1 MKEKLFVGIDLGTTN
16 TECFIIAGHNEM
28 QELHMADAMD
38 GCILNSIVRRDEK
51 GNYFVGNRLKNA
63 DMYKKSWKLLKT
75 HLDKDLTYDYDGK
88 ETNDGNTKGIKPSLF
103 STKILEV
110 IKNEIDYQFSPTQY
124 EIENLIITVPA
135 NFRDTARRT
144 VKQAALNAGF
154 DAKGQFKL
162 INEPTSAAVAYGE
175 LNKNFADQK
184 VIAYDLGGGTFDVT
198 LLDYIKDDEEGCNFY
213 QAIATDGKNIGGKD
227 FDNRIIDIIYEK
239 FLKEDNNKIYEND
252 ISFKNEF
259 YSKLLE
265 EAEGAKKFLSK
276 GNLYFQEKDL
286 IIQGNTIHLNISV
299 SREEF
304 EIAIEPLINE
314 TIELTKSAISGY
326 EDSIDSIILIGGS
339 TRVPLVKQKLMK
351 EFEYKI
357 LDNAD
362 ADLIVAQG
370 ACYHASSI
378 GINVDKKGAAVL
390 NEILSNGIFSNV
402 IGNVLSLDI
411 APGTAIPC
419 HVERSYFGVHVDQD
433 SIRSVICNG
442 RGVLMEDDTVDIL
455 GDLEIKGLKKEGK
468 KPEINCIY
476 DITEDELVTVTIVSK
491 ADPKNRV
498 STKFSIN
505 ANHTEIKNE
514 YIERQKN
521 SLERFKNAF
530 PSFNYEKQYERIS
543 KILKNSSGSSARE
556 LLQRLDSSMKDDE
569 KFKNLLIRISA
580 SFDSEFENNY
590 YTKI

>member
-28 QELHMADAMD
+28 QELNMADAMD
-38 GCILNSIVRRDEK
+38 GCILNSIVRRDGL

-63 DMYKKSWKLLKT
+63 DVYKYSWKLLKT
-75 HLDKDLTYDYDGK
+75 HLDKDLTYDYDGN
-88 ETNDGNTKGIKPSLF
+88 ETSDNDSNGIKPSLF

-110 IKNEIDYQFSPTQY
+110 IRKEIDHQFSPTQY
-124 EIENLIITVPA
+124 EIENLVITVPA

-154 DAKGQFKL
+154 DVKGQFKL
-162 INEPTSAAVAYGE
+162 INEPTSAAVAYGQI
-175 LNKNFADQK
+175 NKNFADQK

-198 LLDYIKDDEEGCNFY
+198 LLDYIKDEEEGCNFY
-213 QAIATDGKNIGGKD
+213 QAISTDGKNIGGKD
-227 FDNRIIDIIYEK
+227 FDKLIIDIIYKK
-239 FLKEDNNKIYEND
+239 FLQEGNNRVYEND
-252 ISFKNEF
+252 ETFKKEF
-259 YSKLLE
+259 YSTLLE
-265 EAEGAKKFLSK
+265 EAEFAKKFLSK
-276 GNLYFQEKDL
+276 GNVYFQEKDL
-286 IIQGNTIHLNISV
+286 IIQEKKIHLNISI

-304 EIAIEPLINE
+304 EKAIEPLIDE

-326 EDSIDSIILIGGS
+326 EDLIDSIILIGGS
-339 TRVPLVKQKLMK
+339 TRVPLVKEKLSK
-351 EFEYKI
+351 AFSYKI
-357 LDNAD
+357 LDNAKV
-362 ADLIVAQG
+362 DLVVAQG

-378 GINVDKKGAAVL
+378 GVNIDEKGAAVL
-390 NEILSNGIFSNV
+390 NEILSNGIFSNIV
-402 IGNVLSLDI
+402 GNVLSLDV

-419 HVERSYFGVHVDQD
+419 HVEKSYYGVSVDQD

-442 RGVLMEDDTVDIL
+442 RGALIEDETVDIL

-476 DITEDELVTVTIVSK
+476 DITDDELITVTIVSK

-514 YIERQKN
+514 YIEKQKIA
-521 SLERFKNAF
+521 LERFKATF
-530 PSFNYEKQYERIS
+530 PSFNYKKQYERIS
-543 KILKNSSGSSARE
+543 KILKSSSNTVARE
-556 LLQRLDSSMKDDE
+556 LLQRLDASIRDDE
-569 KFKNLLIRISA
+569 KFKNLIIRISA
-580 SFDSEFENNY
+580 SHDHEFENNY
-590 YTKI
+590 YSKI